1 MLHNI
6 LITSAGK
13 RVALTRYLKSTNL
26 HYIKTAD
33 DLTQEILDDPK
44 LIFMEYIDKK
54 VYKEYM
60 VDMYFGKDNKVK
72 CIVPRERIELVF
84 GNSCLSYF
92 INTLYSF
99 NI

>member
-1 MLHNI
+1 M
-6 LITSAGK
+6 
-13 RVALTRYLKSTNL
+13 TRYFKSTNL

-54 VYKEYM
+54 VYKEYT

-84 GNSCLSYF
+84 GNSCLAYI